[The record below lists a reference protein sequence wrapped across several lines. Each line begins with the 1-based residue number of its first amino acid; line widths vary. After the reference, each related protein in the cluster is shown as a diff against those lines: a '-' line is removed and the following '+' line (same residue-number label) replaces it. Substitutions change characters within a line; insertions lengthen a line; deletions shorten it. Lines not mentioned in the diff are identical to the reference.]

1 MLKTAPQGLPRQDR
15 RIPEILSP
23 GTLKMVTPGPVI
35 PPATTTTLLVA
46 TLARPLLI
54 TQEWAVLPDKDIPRL
69 TPRHSA
75 HQGMKDMEEVLQE
88 LRDITITQDKVVLRH
103 LGVDSTTKT
112 QVLQRLEMICT
123 TEGGAGVGTRLD
135 LGTHK
140 EVHQPHRQELLH
152 HPTIHQPPNLLINI
166 RKVEM
171 GHSQG
176 VLPGQGLRARRVG
189 CRLRALG

>member
-23 GTLKMVTPGPVI
+23 GTLKMVTPGLGI
-35 PPATTTTLLVA
+35 PPATTTTLRVA
-46 TLARPLLI
+46 TLVRLLLI
-54 TQEWAVLPDKDIPRL
+54 TQEWAVHPDKDIPRL

-75 HQGMKDMEEVLQE
+75 HQGMKDMEEVLLE
-88 LRDITITQDKVVLRH
+88 LLDTTITQDKVVLRH
-103 LGVDSTTKT
+103 LGADSTTKT

-123 TEGGAGVGTRLD
+123 TEGGVGVGIHLD
-135 LGTHK
+135 LGTRK
-140 EVHQPHRQELLH
+140 EVHQPRHQELLH

-166 RKVEM
+166 RKV
-171 GHSQG
+171 GQGRNQG
-176 VLPGQGLRARRVG
+176 VPPGQGLRARRVG